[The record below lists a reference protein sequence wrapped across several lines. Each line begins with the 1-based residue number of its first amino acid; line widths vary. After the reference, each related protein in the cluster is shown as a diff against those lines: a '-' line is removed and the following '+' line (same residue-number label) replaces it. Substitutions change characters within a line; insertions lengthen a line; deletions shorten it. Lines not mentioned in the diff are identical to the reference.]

1 VTAVLRTE
9 VIGVRGMHCGGCE
22 RTVSRALHALPGVT
36 EARADF
42 VAEEVEVTFD
52 PDLVEADAIRSAV
65 LAAGFTP
72 ELLSP

>member
-22 RTVSRALHALPGVT
+22 RTVSRALQALPGVT
-36 EARADF
+36 AANADF

-52 PDLVEADAIRSAV
+52 PDRVEPGALRSAV

-72 ELLSP
+72 A